1 MIESP
6 VDKAVAMVK
15 ANVTDF
21 IVAQGMRSAAA
32 MAKDTPV
39 TWPPSEPEDTPA
51 LIESLLVLTVMP
63 LAFPAVAGPNVTP
76 PRVTTYAPAAK
87 VLPTPIDI
95 EDVETEDTV
104 SNRPGAVAVVGGA
117 AVVAALVVA
126 AAEAQENGSAVVVG
140 GAAVVVSYH
149 WY

>member
-1 MIESP
+1 
-6 VDKAVAMVK
+6 MVK

-63 LAFPAVAGPNVTP
+63 LTFPAVAGPNVTP
-76 PRVTTYAPAAK
+76 LRVTTYAPAEK
-87 VLPTPIDI
+87 VLPTPIDM

-104 SNRPGAVAVVGGA
+104 NNRPGAVAVVGGA
-117 AVVAALVVA
+117 ANVGVGLEEQTALK
-126 AAEAQENGSAVVVG
+126 EEPEPSGPGKHWPLGSSVG
-140 GAAVVVSYH
+140 SKRVWLH
-149 WY
+149 

>member
-1 MIESP
+1 
-6 VDKAVAMVK
+6 MVK

-76 PRVTTYAPAAK
+76 LRVTTYAPAEK
-87 VLPTPIDI
+87 VLPTPIVM

-104 SNRPGAVAVVGGA
+104 NNRPGAVDVGGGA

-126 AAEAQENGSAVVVG
+126 AAAAVVAALVVAAAVAQENGSAVVVG
-140 GAAVVVSYH
+140 GSAVVV
-149 WY
+149 